1 MTKMRRIGAT
11 LRQKKS
17 FARKEIREK
26 FVVSFSD
33 WTPIPMSLNV
43 PLRELQLHHMFF
55 RPSQHGNFGNLV
67 AYFFVYVPIFREI
80 NAFSTKIHSGLS
92 AIFTKSFQVR
102 VNFSFFQ
109 SIFFSCYRRT
119 YDTLSYRCLV
129 PCVRTE
135 FCDGKF
141 ELLDICNENP
151 FQMLWERSL
160 VILKFYRRWCRCLLV
175 LKKFQ
180 FFAGMLLFF
189 FSFTKSTFFKLCRP
203 SVT

>member
-1 MTKMRRIGAT
+1 MLKIDTHIRWEQLILFVKDISGFNPNDEDAT
-11 LRQKKS
+11 HWRYLASKKIFCEEGNQGKICGIIFRLNS
-17 FARKEIREK
+17 Y
-26 FVVSFSD
+26 S
-33 WTPIPMSLNV
+33 MSLNV
-43 PLRELQLHHMFF
+43 PLRDLHCQCYFHVFFLQM
-55 RPSQHGNFGNLV
+55 
-67 AYFFVYVPIFREI
+67 
-80 NAFSTKIHSGLS
+80 
-92 AIFTKSFQVR
+92 R
-102 VNFSFFQ
+102 VNFSFLHIVMC
-109 SIFFSCYRRT
+109 SEYIFFSCYRRT